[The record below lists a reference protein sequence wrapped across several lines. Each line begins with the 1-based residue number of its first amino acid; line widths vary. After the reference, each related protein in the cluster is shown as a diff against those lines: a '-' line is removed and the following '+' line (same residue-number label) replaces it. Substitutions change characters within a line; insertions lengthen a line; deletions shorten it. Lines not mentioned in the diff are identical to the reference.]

1 LEICSKA
8 LLASQYWDFDGLS
21 MYPIVEMIGPFE
33 SAAEMFPAVTADEFN
48 RHPGWQ
54 NGAGWLITAGPRFI

>member
-8 LLASQYWDFDGLS
+8 LLASQYWDFGGLP
-21 MYPIVEMIGPFE
+21 MYLIVEMIGPFE

-48 RHPGWQ
+48 RHLGWQ
-54 NGAGWLITAGPRFI
+54 NGAG